1 MARGEP
7 GTPPGP
13 VRLNVAKL
21 ATITGATPNCHCEE
35 RSDAAIPRLTN
46 RADSSGGG
54 LPRRCAPRH
63 DSWEW
68 QRHLLLLLLFATL
81 IRLVFAAALGL
92 GVDESYMVASGRTLS
107 LGYFDHPPASWWLA
121 WAASHIAGTEAPIVV
136 RLPFIALFALST
148 WVMARLGAAIADE
161 RSGFWAAV
169 LLNLS
174 PVFGVTTG
182 TWVLPDGPLDCAL
195 LGAALCLV
203 RALPA
208 QGRAASLWWA
218 GAGLCAGLALFSK
231 YSAALTLAGA
241 FAYLLT
247 SREHRHWLAR
257 PAPYLAAA
265 LAVLVFSPVI
275 AWNATHH
282 WASFAFQG
290 DRAAAGAHFHPLG
303 PLVVLAGEALFV
315 LPWIWAPMMALF
327 VAALRKGPDAW
338 RSWLLACLA
347 APPIVLFALIAA
359 WSGQRVLFHWAAPG
373 YLMLFPLLGEAVVTR
388 LLHPWLRRT
397 LRDTAVL
404 VVLTVAVVA
413 TQVRFDWLHPVIA
426 RVARQDPDL
435 EAIDWTSLRTDLAA
449 RGLLVPGT
457 VVGVPDW
464 RDAGKIAYA
473 LGPDVTVLCL
483 NSDARQFGLADPPQ
497 RFIGQDVLLLVPEHA
512 VRATQALAPVFDG
525 IDALPPAPIRHAG
538 RVLAEV
544 VVLRAHR
551 LRAWPPP

>member
-1 MARGEP
+1 V
-7 GTPPGP
+7 TPLK
-13 VRLNVAKL
+13 RAA
-21 ATITGATPNCHCEE
+21 ATTTPRHCEE
-35 RSDAAIPRLTN
+35 RSDAAIPLLTN
-46 RADSSGGG
+46 RGSTPGGG
-54 LPRRCAPRH
+54 LPRRCAPRN
-63 DSWEW
+63 DSGGW
-68 QRHLLLLLLFATL
+68 RRPLLLLLLFATL
-81 IRLVFAAALGL
+81 IRLGFAAALGL

-136 RLPFIALFALST
+136 RLPFIALFTLST
-148 WVMARLGAAIADE
+148 WLMARLGAAIADE
-161 RSGFWAAV
+161 RAGFWAAV

-203 RALPA
+203 HALPS
-208 QGRAASLWWA
+208 QGRAALRWWA

-257 PAPYLAAA
+257 PHPYLAAA
-265 LAVLVFSPVI
+265 LAALVFSPVI

-290 DRAAAGAHFHPLG
+290 DRAAAGARFHPIG
-303 PLVVLAGEALFV
+303 PLVVLGGEALFV
-315 LPWIWAPMMALF
+315 LPWIWVPMMALF
-327 VAALRKGPDAW
+327 VAALRRGPDAW

-347 APPIVLFALIAA
+347 APPIVLFSLIAA
-359 WSGQRVLFHWAAPG
+359 WSSQHVLFHWAAPG
-373 YLMLFPLLGEAVVTR
+373 YLMLFPLLGEAVAAR
-388 LLHPWLRRT
+388 LPHPWVRRA
-397 LRDTAVL
+397 LRDTAVF

-426 RVARQDPDL
+426 RVARHDPDL
-435 EAIDWTSLRTDLAA
+435 EAIDWTSLRTDLTS
-449 RGLLVPGT
+449 RGLLAPGT

-497 RFIGQDVLLLVPEHA
+497 GHIGQDVLLLVPEHA
-512 VRATQALAPVFDG
+512 DRAAQALAPVFDG
-525 IDALPPAPIRHAG
+525 IDALPPAPIRHTG
-538 RVLAEV
+538 RILAEV
-544 VVLRAHR
+544 AVLRAHR